1 MFPASWADF
10 RGWLRVDGGSRVL
23 KCFWPGREV
32 EMQVQSPL
40 ALDRG
45 SVSHGSYQCPEQGT
59 SIKILLFPD
68 RNTGFD
74 TQFNG
79 FRGLAV
85 GGAGGTVSVCCHWMK
100 AREGGGLEIRECGA
114 GRLFL
119 SLVSC
124 RSIPRSM
131 CYLVTIIGELL
142 LLKREKFAHA
152 RN

>member
-100 AREGGGLEIRECGA
+100 AKQGRGQWSYASAIPDGCFSALSHA
-114 GRLFL
+114 GPSPGPCVIWLQL
-119 SLVSC
+119 WESC
-124 RSIPRSM
+124 
-131 CYLVTIIGELL
+131 C
-142 LLKREKFAHA
+142 F
-152 RN
+152 